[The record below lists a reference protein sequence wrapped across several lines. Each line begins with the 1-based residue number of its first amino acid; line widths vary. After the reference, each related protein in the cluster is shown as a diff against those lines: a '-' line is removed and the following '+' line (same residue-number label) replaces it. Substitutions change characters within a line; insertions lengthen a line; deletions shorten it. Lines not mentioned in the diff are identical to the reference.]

1 MTPAPVRWEDGP
13 VTTETFD
20 LPDSLAE
27 LRADFLEL
35 AEPDRLQ
42 LLLELSYELPPL
54 PERYAEHME
63 LLERVEECQ
72 SPVLAFTEV
81 GQDGRVTFVAHAPAE
96 SPTTRGFA
104 SILAQGL
111 TGLTA
116 EEVLAVPDTFPGSL
130 GLDGVVSPL
139 RLRGMSGMLTRAK
152 RQVREQLA

>member
-1 MTPAPVRWEDGP
+1 SGPGGSRLPRAMTAPRARWEDGP

-27 LRADFLEL
+27 LRAGFLEL

-81 GQDGRVTFVAHAPAE
+81 GEDGRVTFV
-96 SPTTRGFA
+96 
-104 SILAQGL
+104 
-111 TGLTA
+111 
-116 EEVLAVPDTFPGSL
+116 
-130 GLDGVVSPL
+130 
-139 RLRGMSGMLTRAK
+139 
-152 RQVREQLA
+152 